1 MLTRRS
7 VWGANLAGMV
17 TFAGAVGLIFTL
29 TLYIQQVWAFNPLFA
44 GLAFVLMGL
53 TSILAGQVAPQ
64 LIVRSSSQTILVAG
78 LLIQAVG
85 TAALVGLS
93 ATPSTLAV
101 FLAGTAVAGFGQ
113 IRSVVSFRSVAA
125 SGLPDQEQGLAAG
138 LTTTA
143 QQVGAALGVAIF
155 VAVSAVAGD
164 DGLRRAGTDAAQA
177 QVGGTRDAMIVDT
190 ALLAV
195 AALVAALTLP
205 RPGATLPRS
214 GAAEERASDQANR
227 HRG

>member
-1 MLTRRS
+1 LNWRYGR
-7 VWGANLAGMV
+7 
-17 TFAGAVGLIFTL
+17 FGLGHRVL
-29 TLYIQQVWAFNPLFA
+29 PL
-44 GLAFVLMGL
+44 
-53 TSILAGQVAPQ
+53 GQ
-64 LIVRSSSQTILVAG
+64 VAG

-101 FLAGTAVAGFGQ
+101 FLAGTAVAGFGH
-113 IRSVVSFRSVAA
+113 ITSVVSFRSVAA

-138 LTTTA
+138 MATTA

-155 VAVSAVAGD
+155 VAVSAVGD
-164 DGLRRAGTDAAQA
+164 DGLRRAGADAAQA
-177 QVGGTRDAMIVDT
+177 QVGGTRDAVIVGA

-214 GAAEERASDQANR
+214 GAAEERAPDQANR